1 MMTDP
6 NELITTAILIATFA
20 CVITAG
26 IIIPLGFVWFR
37 WRANK
42 IMTEKLR

>member
-1 MMTDP
+1 MTTDP
-6 NELITTAILIATFA
+6 NEIITTAILIGVFA
-20 CVITAG
+20 CVVTAG